1 MTTTTMDVKTSPPT
15 TIHPSQPPFTDDH
28 ILPLSH
34 LDTDRNMNVPFR
46 YVRAYAA
53 TNQQQNTDPFDVI
66 TAALSTTL
74 VKYYPYT
81 GSLHRRTSDGRF
93 ELHCRVGDG
102 VQVIPATVDF
112 PLSSVNYLDDA
123 NEEFIELLVP
133 NPDEETRVSNLLI
146 LQVTRFSCGGYTL
159 GACVHHA
166 LCDGLGATL
175 FFNAM
180 AEVARGVS
188 GVTVDPVWDRSSLLG
203 PREPARTDFPID
215 EFLCLDKD
223 FVSELSEKVVREYYH
238 VKDDWLDQFKAFLH
252 EKSGSNFTTF
262 EALGAALWQARV
274 KASNIPRDE
283 KVKYAYAINIRRLVK
298 PPLPAGY
305 WGNGCVPMYVQI
317 TAGDLIDRP
326 IWETAELI
334 KKSKKNVSDEY
345 VHSFIDFQELN
356 YEKGIN
362 AGKWVSAFTDWRHL
376 GHSTVDFGWGGP
388 VTVIPLS
395 RNLLGS
401 VEPCFFLPYS
411 EASQGT
417 KDGFKVLLYLRAN
430 AVVAFRGEMEKFG
443 NMEYA

>member
-1 MTTTTMDVKTSPPT
+1 MDVKISQPT
-15 TIHPSQPPFTDDH
+15 TVYPSQQPFTDDH

-53 TNQQQNTDPFDVI
+53 ANHHHPHPFDVI
-66 TAALSTTL
+66 TVALSTAL

-81 GSLHRRTSDGRF
+81 GSLHRRKFDGRF
-93 ELHCRVGDG
+93 ELHCKVGGG
-102 VQVIPATVDF
+102 VTVIPATVDS
-112 PLSSVNYLDDA
+112 PLSSVSYLDDA
-123 NEEFIELLVP
+123 DEEFIELLVP
-133 NPDEETRVSNLLI
+133 NPDQQTRLTHPLM

-159 GACVHHA
+159 GASVHHV

-180 AEVARGVS
+180 AELARGA
-188 GVTVDPVWDRSSLLG
+188 GEVTVEPVWDRSKLLG
-203 PREPARTDFPID
+203 PREPARIVFPI
-215 EFLCLDKD
+215 EEVLCLDKD
-223 FVSELSEKVVREYYH
+223 FVPYSELDEKVVRECFH
-238 VKDDWLDQFKAFLH
+238 VKDEWLDRFKILLQ
-252 EKSGSNFTTF
+252 ERSGLSFTTF
-262 EALGAALWQARV
+262 EALGAFLWQARV
-274 KASNIPRDE
+274 KASKFPREE
-283 KVKYAYAINIRRLVK
+283 KVKFAYAINIRKLVK

-305 WGNGCVPMYVQI
+305 WGNGCVPMYVQL
-317 TAGDLIDRP
+317 TAGELTERP
-326 IWETAELI
+326 IWETAEMI
-334 KKSKKNVSDEY
+334 KKSKRNATNEY

-362 AGKWVSAFTDWRHL
+362 AGKRVSAFTDWRHL

-411 EASQGT
+411 EASQGK
-417 KDGFKVLLYLRAN
+417 KDGFKVLLYLQAN
-430 AVVAFRGEMEKFG
+430 AVIGFRGEMEKFG
-443 NMEYA
+443 SMEYA

>member
-1 MTTTTMDVKTSPPT
+1 MKVKTSQPT
-15 TIHPSQPPFTDDH
+15 TIYPSQAPFTDDH

-53 TNQQQNTDPFDVI
+53 TTPPHHTDPFDVI
-66 TAALSTTL
+66 TAALSKAL

-81 GSLHRRTSDGRF
+81 GSLCRKTDGRF
-93 ELHCRVGDG
+93 ELHCNVRDG

-133 NPDEETRVSNLLI
+133 HPDEKTRLKNLLI

-159 GACVHHA
+159 GACVHHVM
-166 LCDGLGATL
+166 CDGLGATL

-180 AEVARGVS
+180 AEIARGKDQ
-188 GVTVDPVWDRSSLLG
+188 VTVEPIWDRSSLLG
-203 PREPARTDFPID
+203 PREPARTEFPIQ
-215 EFLCLDKD
+215 EFLSLDKE
-223 FVSELSEKVVREYYH
+223 FLPYTEMNEEVVRECFK
-238 VKDDWLDQFKAFLH
+238 VKDKWLDQFKSFLQ
-252 EKSGSNFTTF
+252 EKSGLSFTTF
-262 EALGAALWQARV
+262 EALGAYLWQARV
-274 KASNIPRDE
+274 KASKVPREE
-283 KVKYAYAINIRRLVK
+283 KVKFAYAVNIRRVVK

-305 WGNGCVPMYVQI
+305 WGNGCVPMYAQT
-317 TAGDLIDRP
+317 TAGDLIDKP
-326 IWETAELI
+326 IWETSELI
-334 KKSKKNVSDEY
+334 RNSKRNVSNEY
-345 VHSFIDFQELN
+345 VHSFIDYQELN

-362 AGKWVSAFTDWRHL
+362 AGKNVSAFTDWRHL

-388 VTVIPLS
+388 VTVLPLS

-411 EASQGT
+411 EASQGE
-417 KDGFKVLLYLRAN
+417 KDGFKVLLYLRKN
-430 AVVAFRGEMEKFG
+430 AVAGFQGEMKKFG
-443 NMEYA
+443 NMEYV

>member
-34 LDTDRNMNVPFR
+34 LDTDSNMNVPFR

-66 TAALSTTL
+66 TSALSTTL

-223 FVSELSEKVVREYYH
+223 FVPYSELSEKVVREYYH

-262 EALGAALWQARV
+262 EALGAALWQASV
-274 KASNIPRDE
+274 
-283 KVKYAYAINIRRLVK
+283 
-298 PPLPAGY
+298 
-305 WGNGCVPMYVQI
+305 C
-317 TAGDLIDRP
+317 
-326 IWETAELI
+326 
-334 KKSKKNVSDEY
+334 
-345 VHSFIDFQELN
+345 
-356 YEKGIN
+356 
-362 AGKWVSAFTDWRHL
+362 
-376 GHSTVDFGWGGP
+376 
-388 VTVIPLS
+388 
-395 RNLLGS
+395 LLL
-401 VEPCFFLPYS
+401 LPYS
-411 EASQGT
+411 VVQDVEAWKHSDFLCHNYVLNGLVGSLYNVYCKTTTAKELWESLERKHKTEDAGT
-417 KDGFKVLLYLRAN
+417 K
-430 AVVAFRGEMEKFG
+430 KFYR
-443 NMEYA
+443 NLVEFL